1 MGRAFNYSAE
11 YPSQE
16 IAVIT
21 KIKPVISGTTT
32 LKCLGGEITA
42 APFCGAAEPFLVTS

>member
-32 LKCLGGEITA
+32 LKFVEGGGNHSSTLLW
-42 APFCGAAEPFLVTS
+42 GS

>member
-32 LKCLGGEITA
+32 LKFVGGDHSSTLLW
-42 APFCGAAEPFLVTS
+42 GS